1 MRLLLERRK
10 IGERK
15 VETKKNMGLFGLK
28 KENVILMGPET
39 RTYQNIISPSRKA
52 NQRENGNNYFGRKCH
67 HHNIPIFLSSTFS
80 SPNQTKPN
88 DARHIVSNAPETQ
101 AFGHLIC
108 KLWKKRATDNYNTP
122 FCIES
127 RNSKLK
133 LTTTIYLLGTN

>member
-1 MRLLLERRK
+1 MQNQICKLQRVEYIYSVFGLWMRLLLERRK

-39 RTYQNIISPSRKA
+39 RTYQNIISPSQEA

-80 SPNQTKPN
+80 SPNQTKRRQTYCIQCTR
-88 DARHIVSNAPETQ
+88 DASFWPFDMQIVKKASN
-101 AFGHLIC
+101 
-108 KLWKKRATDNYNTP
+108 
-122 FCIES
+122 
-127 RNSKLK
+127 
-133 LTTTIYLLGTN
+133 